1 MMHTGAFGSSWSTDI
16 LNRWQKQ
23 GDKTDV
29 PRLQNNYTAG
39 TAASSRYLIDA
50 SYMSLRNVT
59 LSYRVPVSISQKLD
73 MSALNVFIS
82 GDNLGLIC
90 RRKGMDP
97 QQSFAGTADFT
108 YVPSR
113 IVSVGLNLTF

>member
-1 MMHTGAFGSSWSTDI
+1 
-16 LNRWQKQ
+16 
-23 GDKTDV
+23 V
-29 PRLQNNYTAG
+29 PRLQNSYTAA

-59 LSYRVPVSISQKLD
+59 LSYSFPISISKALD
-73 MSALNVFIS
+73 MSALRVFAS
-82 GDNLGLIC
+82 GDNLGLLAK
-90 RRKGMDP
+90 RKGMDP

-113 IVSVGLNLTF
+113 IISFGVNLTF